1 MPAVVAFMPRSIFTF
16 ILALLISIAPVSAQ
30 ESSKTVTPKST
41 DPAAK
46 QQEVKFKDWASR
58 CVETAEKVK
67 VCFIFQNLLLSTNKQ
82 RLLNLRVGRFS
93 GDKTLTALFTL
104 PLGVSLPGGVSL
116 KIDDRKKIRI
126 RYERC
131 DKSGCLAP
139 LTLRDE
145 QVKALQTGLKAQVAF
160 FDIRGRE
167 ISIPVSLLGF
177 TAGLKS
183 IK

>member
-1 MPAVVAFMPRSIFTF
+1 MPRSILTF
-16 ILALLISIAPVSAQ
+16 ILALLISIPTVSAQ
-30 ESSKTVTPKST
+30 ESSKKATPIST
-41 DPAAK
+41 NSATNPSAK
-46 QQEVKFKDWASR
+46 TSEAQFKDWASR

-82 RLLNLRVGRFS
+82 RLLNVRVGRFS
-93 GDKTLTALFTL
+93 KDKTLTALFTL

-145 QVKALQTGLKAQVAF
+145 QVKAFQTGLKAQVAF

-183 IK
+183 LNK